1 MQISITDDFA
11 DERFLQFVRNHFCGG
26 RESVFRS
33 DLDTVTTLKLEGCK
47 FSSLQGIEHFTA
59 LQELDCSYNEL
70 TVLNL
75 SQNEELVTVN
85 CRSNRLIELN
95 TQPNRLLKELDCSRN
110 HIRTLD
116 LSQNHALETLECHEN
131 MLSNLELSSNPRLKV
146 LNCSYNSLHE
156 LKLSDNTALERVDCG
171 SNYIIEL
178 DMASCTELTEIRCN
192 HNHLTRLDT
201 SGNPSLTSLRCF
213 NNHLTSLDLSHNLQL
228 TELYCSEN
236 KLTVLDTSL
245 HSQLVQLDYA
255 NNLITQPDHRVEGVG
270 IFQYDTTF
278 TCYKAQL
285 QIRGS
290 ELAVTAEVPTKVAMS
305 GLTSQIQKVWAGLEG
320 LLDRVLQLIADTHPD
335 EDVNELVLADL
346 TFAEDHSFRIGYDA
360 GDTPAGQ
367 LCIYAAFD
375 HEGELADQLSYEMY

>member
-1 MQISITDDFA
+1 MQISITEDFA
-11 DERFLQFVRNHFCGG
+11 DERFRQFVRDNFCGG
-26 RESVFRS
+26 RESIFKS
-33 DLDTVTTLKLEGCK
+33 DLDSVTILMLAGCK
-47 FSSLQGIEHFTA
+47 FSSLQGIGHFTA

-70 TVLNL
+70 TVLEL
-75 SQNEELVTVN
+75 SQNAELATVN

-95 TQPNRLLKELDCSRN
+95 AQPNRLLKELDCSRN

-116 LSQNHALETLECHEN
+116 LSQNPALEKLECHEN
-131 MLSNLELSSNPRLKV
+131 MLSKLELSSNRWLKV

-156 LKLSDNTALERVDCG
+156 LRLQDNTALERVDCG

-201 SGNPSLTSLRCF
+201 SALPALTSLRCF
-213 NNHLTSLDLSHNLQL
+213 NNHLTSLDLSHNMQL

-245 HSQLVQLDYA
+245 HSQLVQLDVA
-255 NNLITQPDHRVEGVG
+255 NNLITQPEHRVEGVG

-278 TCYKAQL
+278 TCYTAQL

-290 ELAVTAEVPTKVAMS
+290 ELAVTAEVPTKTAMS
-305 GLTSQIQKVWAGLEG
+305 GLTLWIQKVWAGLEG
-320 LLDRVLQLIADTHPD
+320 LLDRVLQLIADAHPD

-375 HEGELADQLSYEMY
+375 HESELDPKLSYEMY